1 MGSLHIF
8 VQLSNHH
15 GYRIII
21 IIQMSL
27 VEAGSL
33 VGGVIGSPVSLDMK
47 KVDGAPPPSTSR
59 PPQQPA
65 LMGGG
70 GATAPPARAAPPL
83 AIKGPNSAPTQGGW
97 GYNGSAA
104 TNR

>member
-1 MGSLHIF
+1 
-8 VQLSNHH
+8 
-15 GYRIII
+15 
-21 IIQMSL
+21 MSL

-33 VGGVIGSPVSLDMK
+33 MGGVIGSPVSLDMK
-47 KVDGAPPPSTSR
+47 KVDGAPPPSTSG

-70 GATAPPARAAPPL
+70 GAIAPPARAAPL
-83 AIKGPNSAPTQGGW
+83 NSLPTQGGC

-104 TNR
+104 TNK

>member
-1 MGSLHIF
+1 
-8 VQLSNHH
+8 
-15 GYRIII
+15 
-21 IIQMSL
+21 MSL
-27 VEAGSL
+27 VEDGTL

-59 PPQQPA
+59 PPQQSA

-83 AIKGPNSAPTQGGW
+83 AIKGPSNSAPTQGGW

-104 TNR
+104 ISR

>member
-1 MGSLHIF
+1 
-8 VQLSNHH
+8 
-15 GYRIII
+15 
-21 IIQMSL
+21 MSL

-59 PPQQPA
+59 APQQPA
-65 LMGGG
+65 FMGGG

-83 AIKGPNSAPTQGGW
+83 AIKGPLNSAPTQSGW

-104 TNR
+104 TNK